1 MTCIMSGWELNSTLT
16 PTPTCLVANIII
28 IIIFIRHYCSKN
40 RQIHQ
45 YMQTYTEN
53 KRANF
58 AVLVI
63 INKFTIRHDTIE
75 EFKVDSKAEYTA

>member
-1 MTCIMSGWELNSTLT
+1 
-16 PTPTCLVANIII
+16 
-28 IIIFIRHYCSKN
+28 
-40 RQIHQ
+40 
-45 YMQTYTEN
+45 MQTYTEN